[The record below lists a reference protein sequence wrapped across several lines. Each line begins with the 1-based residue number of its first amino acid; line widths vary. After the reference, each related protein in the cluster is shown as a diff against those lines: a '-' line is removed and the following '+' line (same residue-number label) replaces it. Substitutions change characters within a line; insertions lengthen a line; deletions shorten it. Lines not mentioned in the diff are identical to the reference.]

1 MIRTLNKHSRNRRF
15 ESHIGT
21 YWMTAKAIATVLLR
35 DGWDVFYPSR
45 QTLEQVAN
53 GDQNEIAKALGSHF
67 TFVFMRLQQDGNIP
81 LYPTLIVL
89 SDNPN
94 SSRDDAM
101 DLLASH
107 IDVTAEDI
115 EIVCSNFF
123 KDDDEARMSDIFDE
137 IRVDVTPGTGRND
150 ETVDVREFT
159 IADNGTV
166 RELSISAMLEALGAN
181 DNADYDIVFSK
192 LKITSPG
199 LVPFNWQ
206 DPKVNALTKKLP
218 KFGLTS
224 DGTVTVS
231 REMSLKDM
239 ISVVTLQLREWCHP
253 RNHAENMWSRLWE
266 SVAVDYMCE
275 RPDENLDF
283 NPMTRDDYGMSDG
296 DIDYDSLYDAVTG
309 ESKRRTAKR
318 RFEKYSLVFG
328 KNELR
333 KLRPALK
340 TRANERIMDTN
351 STVSDIKH
359 VMLDF
364 LNSSVIMEDFFGF
377 KIPFNMCAKVDIETK
392 SHNYILFGS
401 YAYTNGK
408 SDEELLCIRVSV
420 HGNHVSLF
428 DVYEDYQISEDT
440 QTPAADLKDYLNGKK
455 SLLKKAAQETHRYC
469 SKYRTKRVRNESI
482 VAMASDELAD
492 ALIASFE
499 RNKKRMNVKPRYSC
513 KVKILSQY
521 AMKISIRG
529 YLDFHLTVGSAVSE
543 RIELRY
549 SDTGQVVGTYNGD
562 DFDTL
567 SDLADSIILDIFHTM

>member
-1 MIRTLNKHSRNRRF
+1 MIRLNKYNRLNKRY

-45 QTLEQVAN
+45 QTLEQVSKGTQEDISN
-53 GDQNEIAKALGSHF
+53 ILGSHF

-94 SSRDDAM
+94 STREDAM
-101 DLLASH
+101 ELLASH

-123 KDDDEARMSDIFDE
+123 KDDDDARMSDIFDE

-159 IADNGTV
+159 IADNGNV

-181 DNADYDIVFSK
+181 DNAEYDTVFSK

-231 REMSLKDM
+231 REMSLKEM
-239 ISVVTLQLREWCHP
+239 ISVITLQLREWCHP
-253 RNHAENMWSRLWE
+253 RNHAEDMWSRLWE

-283 NPMTRDDYGMSDG
+283 NPMTRDDYGMHD
-296 DIDYDSLYDAVTG
+296 DEIDYDSLYDTVTG
-309 ESKRRTAKR
+309 ESKRRTSKR

-351 STVSDIKH
+351 SNINDIKQ

-364 LNSSVIMEDFFGF
+364 LYSSVIMEDFFGF
-377 KIPFNMCAKVDIETK
+377 KIPFNMCAKVDIETTA
-392 SHNYILFGS
+392 HNYILFGS

-420 HGNHVSLF
+420 RGNHVSLF
-428 DVYEDYQISEDT
+428 DVYEDVQIVEDT
-440 QTPAADLKDYLNGKK
+440 QTPASDLKAYLDSKK
-455 SLLKKAAQETHRYC
+455 SLLEKGKKESRSVRSYRRKYESYC
-469 SKYRTKRVRNESI
+469 IEY
-482 VAMASDELAD
+482 DELMPALVD
-492 ALIASFE
+492 AFK
-499 RNKKRMNVKPRYSC
+499 RNKRQHGINSMYTCSYRMLTDHRGILTIRNYLKFEIDIWDRVEVRYADTHQMMG
-513 KVKILSQY
+513 IY
-521 AMKISIRG
+521 DMA
-529 YLDFHLTVGSAVSE
+529 DFNSVSE
-543 RIELRY
+543 
-549 SDTGQVVGTYNGD
+549 
-562 DFDTL
+562 
-567 SDLADSIILDIFHTM
+567 LADSIISDIFRTM

>member
-1 MIRTLNKHSRNRRF
+1 MIRLNKYNRVNKRY

-45 QTLEQVAN
+45 QTLEQVSK
-53 GDQNEIAKALGSHF
+53 GTQEDISSVLGSHF
-67 TFVFMRLQQDGNIP
+67 TFVFMRLQPDGNIP

-94 SSRDDAM
+94 STREDAM
-101 DLLASH
+101 ELLASH

-123 KDDDEARMSDIFDE
+123 KDDDDARMSDIFDE

-181 DNADYDIVFSK
+181 DSADYDIVFSK

-239 ISVVTLQLREWCHP
+239 ISVITLQLREWCHP

-283 NPMTRDDYGMSDG
+283 NPMTRDDYGMPD
-296 DIDYDSLYDAVTG
+296 DEIDYDSLYDAVTG
-309 ESKRRTAKR
+309 ESKRRRYLRRKIEKR
-318 RFEKYSLVFG
+318 SYVFG

-333 KLRPALK
+333 KLRPNLNK
-340 TRANERIMDTN
+340 KNERIMDTN
-351 STVSDIKH
+351 ATISDIKKA
-359 VMLDF
+359 MLVYM
-364 LNSSVIMEDFFGF
+364 NPGVPSYEV
-377 KIPFNMCAKVDIETK
+377 CAKVDIETK
-392 SHNYILFGS
+392 SHDYILYGS
-401 YAYTNGK
+401 YAYVNGGR
-408 SDEELLCIRVSV
+408 DEEVLCIRVSV
-420 HGNHVSLF
+420 HGDHVSLF
-428 DVYEDYQISEDT
+428 DVYEDYQIAEDT
-440 QTPAADLKDYLNGKK
+440 ETPTEDLCVYLNGKQRSNMGRK
-455 SLLKKAAQETHRYC
+455 ESRN
-469 SKYRTKRVRNESI
+469 RVRRSCKTRKYESYCI
-482 VAMASDELAD
+482 AYDELMT
-492 ALIASFE
+492 ALVDSFK
-499 RNKKRMNVKPRYSC
+499 RNKRQHGVNSSYTCSYKMLTDHRGILTIRNYLKFEIDIWDRVEVRYADTHQMMG
-513 KVKILSQY
+513 IY
-521 AMKISIRG
+521 NMD
-529 YLDFHLTVGSAVSE
+529 DFNSVSE
-543 RIELRY
+543 
-549 SDTGQVVGTYNGD
+549 
-562 DFDTL
+562 
-567 SDLADSIILDIFHTM
+567 LADSIVIDIFRTM